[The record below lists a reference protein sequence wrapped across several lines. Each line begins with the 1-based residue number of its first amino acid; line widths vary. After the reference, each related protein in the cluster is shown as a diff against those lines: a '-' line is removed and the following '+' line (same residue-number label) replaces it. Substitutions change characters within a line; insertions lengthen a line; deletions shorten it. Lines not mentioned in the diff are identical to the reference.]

1 MRIAINGRVLIK
13 NKLEGVGYFTFEV
26 LKNMVTTYPDN
37 DYLVLFDQKPDKE
50 MLIPGV
56 EYRVIYPP
64 ARHPLLYMIWFE
76 ITMPFYLSQ
85 WDADIFLS
93 LDGFCSLYTKVP
105 TVLCIHDLAYLHY
118 PTYIPSRAL
127 WYYRNFQEK
136 FAHKAKQIITVS
148 EFSKQDLIQQYGL
161 SNFKID
167 VVYNGSRFEK
177 KQIEIDENVLSKYK
191 VTADKYFIY
200 TGSIHPRKNI
210 ELLIDAFNR
219 FCEKDE
225 SGLYHLVL
233 VGRNAWM
240 TDDIM
245 KMAKESKFADR
256 IIFTG
261 YLDDVSLWSLLCRAT
276 ALCYISNWEGFGV
289 PLLDAMHAKT
299 AIICSNTT
307 SLPEVAGSAA
317 VLVDPQNP
325 DQVSEAM
332 YDLSTQPDL
341 RRKLVEEGQIQK
353 LKFSWLNTS
362 KNIYNICKIVFNN
375 NHSNV

>member
-26 LKNMVTTYPDN
+26 LKNLVATYPEN

-56 EYRVIYPP
+56 EYRVVNPP
-64 ARHPLLYMIWFE
+64 ARHPLLYIIWFE
-76 ITMPFYLSQ
+76 ITLPFYLNQ

-93 LDGFCSLYTKVP
+93 LDGFCSLSTKVP
-105 TVLCIHDLAYLHY
+105 TILCIHDLAYLHY
-118 PTYIPSRAL
+118 PSYIPRRAL
-127 WYYRNFQEK
+127 WYYKNFQEK
-136 FAHKAKQIITVS
+136 FAQKAKQILTVS
-148 EFSKQDLIQQYGL
+148 EFSKQDLVKQYGL

-177 KQIEIDENVLSKYK
+177 KQMAIDEDVLTKYK
-191 VTADKYFIY
+191 VEANRYFIY

-210 ELLIDAFNR
+210 KLLIEAFNL
-219 FCEKDE
+219 FCERDDT
-225 SGLYHLVL
+225 GDYHLVL

-240 TDDIM
+240 TDEIM
-245 KMAKESKFADR
+245 KLANESTYADR
-256 IIFTG
+256 IVFTG

-276 ALCYISNWEGFGV
+276 ALCYISSWEGFGV
-289 PLLDAMHAKT
+289 PLLDAMHAET

-307 SLPEVAGSAA
+307 SLPEVAGPAA
-317 VLVDPQNP
+317 LLVDPQDP
-325 DQVSEAM
+325 LQVAEAM
-332 YDLSTQPDL
+332 YDLSSQPGL
-341 RRKLVEEGQIQK
+341 RKKLVEEGRIRK

-375 NHSNV
+375 NHLDV